1 MTDQITF
8 KEIQDA
14 AAALGCS
21 EIRTLEDLRKC
32 LSQDVDESIVW
43 LSKQTKV
50 NHPLLL
56 TLLVAEFD
64 DDASLSGKRKLPRYW
79 RSLQTF
85 PSLLSFSRSEVA
97 RLRQEKKGGV
107 IRGSSTQV
115 LLLASQLMLRQRRL
129 WSNWRRYWPDALV
142 LVILPL
148 LLLFL
153 AFRAQSINNRS
164 VRYVTVQQGATVGGF
179 QRLTDNLVLTNV
191 PYAKGAFTSIDE
203 VRGRYTL
210 ENLPGGST
218 LSSNQVLS
226 SELSSK
232 MAGRIIL
239 SVPIKAGSYVSTM
252 KTPCEAIMVLS
263 PRKEDGAGGVAASF
277 DVIVLRF
284 DKAGETTSAIVG
296 IQKDQFDKASSLLG
310 SHDVLLAQTPR

>member
-8 KEIQDA
+8 KEIQNA
-14 AAALGCS
+14 AVALDCS
-21 EIRTLEDLRKC
+21 GIRTLDDLRKC
-32 LSQDVDESIVW
+32 LSQDVDKSILW
-43 LSKQTKV
+43 LSEQTKV

-85 PSLLSFSRSEVA
+85 PSLLSFSRNEVA

-142 LVILPL
+142 LVIPL

-164 VRYVTVQQGATVGGF
+164 VRYVTVQQRATVGAF
-179 QRLTDNLVLTNV
+179 QRLTDDLVLTNV
-191 PYAKGAFTSIDE
+191 PYAKGAFTSIDD

-252 KTPCEAIMVLS
+252 TAPCEAIMVLS
-263 PRKEDGAGGVAASF
+263 PRKEDGAGGVAAPF

-284 DKAGETTSAIVG
+284 DKAGEATSAIVG
-296 IQKDQFDKASSLLG
+296 IQKDQFDKASPLLA
-310 SHDVLLAQTPR
+310 SHDVVIAQTPR